1 MHEMQEGCIGEM
13 GVKVGRGRV
22 LLSGVLKD
30 QKIVTNMC
38 LNEKLKSLNRWSLLE
53 LSCILHKMTFV
64 LRKELYKF

>member
-1 MHEMQEGCIGEM
+1 VHEM

-30 QKIVTNMC
+30 QKIVSNMC

-53 LSCILHKMTFV
+53 LS
-64 LRKELYKF
+64 